1 MEKPALNLDP
11 FEGGVSAGDRIAAGK
26 ALRVKVPRTSH
37 SLWEPDPNRPD
48 PVALIEASSLGR
60 LPQFVPVRYA
70 RMLQSPFAFYRG
82 SANIMAYDL
91 SRQAKTGLIV
101 QACGDCHLM
110 NFGAYATPERNLVFD
125 VNDFDETLPAPW
137 EWDVKRL
144 AASFVVAGRY
154 MKLTAAQCERAA
166 LAAAQAYRS
175 GIFAYSRKG
184 ALEIWYSRIDAA
196 DVPLLGTRR
205 ADRAPA
211 NAAEFIVPKLTA
223 LVEGHRELV
232 QRPPLMVRLPV
243 NPIEAAEL
251 VACYR
256 DTLRDDF
263 RYLFDRYRFAD
274 SALKVVGVGS
284 VGTRCSVVLMTAS
297 DDDALLLQVKEA
309 LPSVLEPYA
318 EKSGFANH
326 GQRVVTGQRLMQAAS
341 DVFLGWT
348 RTDSGHDFY
357 IRQLRDMKS
366 AVKVENLDA
375 DELVRYAGVCG
386 AAIAR
391 AHARS
396 GDPAKIGGYL
406 GRADTFDRA
415 LAEFAKRYADQTERD
430 YEAFKKAAE
439 SGRIVAA
446 EAGA

>member
-1 MEKPALNLDP
+1 
-11 FEGGVSAGDRIAAGK
+11 
-26 ALRVKVPRTSH
+26 
-37 SLWEPDPNRPD
+37 
-48 PVALIEASSLGR
+48 
-60 LPQFVPVRYA
+60 
-70 RMLQSPFAFYRG
+70 
-82 SANIMAYDL
+82 
-91 SRQAKTGLIV
+91 
-101 QACGDCHLM
+101 
-110 NFGAYATPERNLVFD
+110 
-125 VNDFDETLPAPW
+125 
-137 EWDVKRL
+137 
-144 AASFVVAGRY
+144 
-154 MKLTAAQCERAA
+154 
-166 LAAAQAYRS
+166 
-175 GIFAYSRKG
+175 
-184 ALEIWYSRIDAA
+184 
-196 DVPLLGTRR
+196 
-205 ADRAPA
+205 
-211 NAAEFIVPKLTA
+211 
-223 LVEGHRELV
+223 
-232 QRPPLMVRLPV
+232 MVRLPV

-251 VACYR
+251 VARYR
-256 DTLRDDF
+256 ETLRDDF
-263 RYLFDRYRFAD
+263 RYLFDRYRYAD
-274 SALKVVGVGS
+274 SVFKVVGVGS

-375 DELVRYAGVCG
+375 DELVRYAAVCG
-386 AAIAR
+386 GAIAR